1 MALEYWTFGNADV
14 VLQLLNAVAAITA
27 NDSAFI
33 GLVKAS
39 ALLGFLV
46 VVVGAVLK
54 ADPRGTAT
62 WFIALLLGWY
72 VLFVP
77 RVEMVI
83 VDNSEA
89 GTSSRTVGNVPLG
102 LGFIASAGSKVGR
115 YLTQTAETVFSLPD
129 RASFINGGLLAP
141 HRVSLA
147 TMNFTM
153 PNTTLAADWMNYLRD
168 CTWYDMYVYS
178 RKYGY
183 TWAVSPEELEN
194 SADPLASLGKT
205 NNVMF
210 VHTNTGGAATR
221 VCRDAYEV
229 LRFATLNE
237 AGSTPVQRRYAMKA
251 FPGKPEAE
259 AIEAFQ
265 QAVADAQSLLY
276 AAPIAT
282 HQLITNRWV
291 HNLLRMQGT
300 RNAIADGNTALAMV
314 EFGAIQA
321 EQARLNAYLQ
331 SARAAQD
338 TVPSIRNITEAVTIG
353 LFPVVL
359 IIMVLTGLQGMR
371 AFMEWALVFLSLQLW
386 GFCYALMNYF
396 LISKTSA
403 NVYAMVNSNSAG
415 DLSLATL
422 GEVAEEITA
431 DMGMAG
437 TMVWFIPAIC
447 YGLTRGVGMG
457 LMSMAS
463 GMAATS
469 RSSAESTGSQVGTGN
484 VRSGEGRFATSSA
497 SNSISVGGAAGTSMF
512 YTGGNGN
519 IANAPRVSY
528 SGYSSSAPVSLST
541 ALTNSATLSAAASSL
556 AQASEQMSTKA
567 SELKQA
573 AVADTVSTALK
584 SSNMTALDKQ
594 WQSQGMGSFKQGAGA
609 TQKLVDTIGQTFG
622 ASQDLATKLMLKAG
636 LGTPAFTGVA
646 LGAQLNKEYGSDASI
661 KFDGAMRGE
670 GTQTAQKANE
680 WAQTFTNS
688 ETARHSVMGGRENS
702 KGVDARLQ
710 QAAAL
715 ERASSS
721 TWSESQSLQKQAQ
734 AVATG
739 QASLGIDLA
748 KVSPQ
753 LAEQISAIAQQP
765 EFQRAIN
772 SGNVQG
778 ATDILARS
786 LAANFSDGKV
796 DIGQILG
803 AIAPKP
809 TQAPQLTTGADGT
822 SAPPTTES
830 LRAQQA
836 ADAAR
841 TATQGETGVKAQWDK
856 APNVQVG
863 GPNISERAAA
873 VTAGQTQAQAAA
885 SAGTHKVEDGKA
897 ALTNTVR
904 PELPGTQGLGMT
916 QPNSQA
922 VRLSV
927 MLGNDVAN
935 TGKGVLAFGA
945 QAAGELLGSAP
956 VQGAAAAAQSAAA
969 NAEGVVGAVTQSAMQ
984 APSTVANFKGGPSVT
999 FPYDGRAEGTPKGNM
1014 DYVNK
1019 LRAEKGL
1026 PPFPSNA
1033 DQIPR

>member
-115 YLTQTAETVFSLPD
+115 YLTQTAETVFSLPE

-147 TMNFTM
+147 TLNFTM

-183 TWAVSPEELEN
+183 TWAISPEELEN

-205 NNVMF
+205 NNVLF
-210 VHTNTGGAATR
+210 VHTNTGGSATR
-221 VCRDAYEV
+221 VCRDAYEI
-229 LRFATLNE
+229 LRFATVSE
-237 AGSTPVQRRYAMKA
+237 AESTPVQRRYAMKA

-314 EFGAIQA
+314 EFGAVQA

-338 TVPSIRNITEAVTIG
+338 TVPSMRNILEAVTIG

-359 IIMVLTGLQGMR
+359 IVMVLTGLQGMR

-386 GFCYALMNYF
+386 GFCYALMNFF
-396 LISKTSA
+396 LISKTAA
-403 NVYAMVNSNSAG
+403 NVYALVNSNSAG
-415 DLSLATL
+415 DVSLATMS
-422 GEVAEEITA
+422 EVAEEITA
-431 DMGMAG
+431 DMAMAG
-437 TMVWFIPAIC
+437 TMVWAIPVIC
-447 YGLTRGVGMG
+447 YGLTKGVSMGM
-457 LMSMAS
+457 MSMAS
-463 GMAATS
+463 SMAATS

-497 SNSISVGGAAGTSMF
+497 SNSISVGGEAGTSMF

-541 ALTNSATLSAAASSL
+541 ALTNSATLSATATAM

-567 SELKQA
+567 SEMKQA

-622 ASQDLATKLMLKAG
+622 ASQQEATNLLMGAG
-636 LGTPAFTGVA
+636 LGTPMLSPVTLNTA
-646 LGAQLNKEYGSDASI
+646 LNKQYGSDASV
-661 KFDGAMRGE
+661 KFDAAMKGE
-670 GTQTAQKANE
+670 GAKTAQKANE

-715 ERASSS
+715 EKASTSAW
-721 TWSESQSLQKQAQ
+721 TESQSLQKQAQ
-734 AVATG
+734 AVASG

-778 ATDILARS
+778 ATDILAHS
-786 LAANFSDGKV
+786 LAARFSDGQGG
-796 DIGQILG
+796 IGQVLDL
-803 AIAPKP
+803 IAQKP
-809 TQAPQLTTGADGT
+809 TQAPALANGTGLATTRD
-822 SAPPTTES
+822 S
-830 LRAQQA
+830 LKQSHNAS
-836 ADAAR
+836 AAR
-841 TATQGETGVKAQWDK
+841 ITKKGEDGVNAQWEK
-856 APNVQVG
+856 APTVSVG
-863 GPNISERAAA
+863 GPDISGQVQT
-873 VTAGQTQAQAAA
+873 VTSGQAQAQAAVKA
-885 SAGTHKVEDGKA
+885 DTQKVLAEKA
-897 ALTNTVR
+897 ALAGKVT
-904 PELPGTQGLGMT
+904 PEVPGMRAGGLT
-916 QPNSQA
+916 QPNSQ
-922 VRLSV
+922 VVDLSV
-927 MLGNDVAN
+927 MFGNSVAN
-935 TGKGVLAFGA
+935 AGNGVLGFGA
-945 QAAGELLGSAP
+945 QAASELLGSAP
-956 VQGAAAAAQSAAA
+956 VQGAAAAAQGAAA
-969 NAEGVVGAVTQSAMQ
+969 NAEGVVGAVTRGAMQ
-984 APSTVANFKGGPSVT
+984 APSTVANFKGGPPVT
-999 FPYDGRAEGTPKGNM
+999 FPYDGRAEGAPKGNM

-1026 PPFPSNA
+1026 PPFPSDV
-1033 DQIPR
+1033 DQIPSLS